1 MKNLVRWLR
10 EIGRWVLRVPI
21 NSYYWWAIAGV
32 GISIASVGT
41 FGKTEQSFRLTGMC
55 LQLGGVLTV
64 VLGILKTR
72 ADFGQ
77 PTVRLQFKAWIKVF
91 PRLHP
96 PAVTLS
102 VNGILSGLSGRG
114 YLHTTHGPSADQTSE
129 GRVTHLE
136 GIVKK
141 LEDAQ
146 GRTHVAV
153 VEAQAKAQEALDAQA
168 RQLSGQIPSQK
179 KSNPPQRAGSM
190 YLPLGSSCSSSGP
203 SLVGRHQNSRSG

>member
-77 PTVRLQFKAWIKVF
+77 PTVRSQFKAWIKVF

-114 YLHTTHGPSADQTSE
+114 YLHTTHGPSADQTIE

-141 LEDAQ
+141 LVH
-146 GRTHVAV
+146 RF
-153 VEAQAKAQEALDAQA
+153 
-168 RQLSGQIPSQK
+168 R
-179 KSNPPQRAGSM
+179 KSFTFQPFGSR
-190 YLPLGSSCSSSGP
+190 SSSIG
-203 SLVGRHQNSRSG
+203 SERVGHSSRRCL